1 MREFFCT
8 ALVSNRPV
16 QGGEPRAPGSW
27 KSFED
32 RVEEAPQGVM
42 DMEELAKTSTKRS
55 RNSAG
60 SRAADAGAGSDGVRT
75 KEEIESLSDDEYEA
89 LTEEEF
95 LATQRVLLEAER
107 QVYTSQAE
115 MFKEEAATLARES
128 EPGDVQFDEESGEGG
143 NSTIE
148 RERDL
153 ALLASHLATV
163 AEIDS
168 ALDKIAAG
176 TYGVCENCKGEI
188 PRIRLRALPYARLCV
203 KCKSGGLTRR

>member
-1 MREFFCT
+1 MDNMT
-8 ALVSNRPV
+8 KQVPNHQV
-16 QGGEPRAPGSW
+16 QGSSG
-27 KSFED
+27 
-32 RVEEAPQGVM
+32 
-42 DMEELAKTSTKRS
+42 
-55 RNSAG
+55 N
-60 SRAADAGAGSDGVRT
+60 VRT
-75 KEEIESLSDDEYEA
+75 SALTKSEIEALSDDEYEA

-95 LATQRVLLEAER
+95 LDAQRVLLEAEK
-107 QVYTSQAE
+107 QVYETQAE

-163 AEIDS
+163 EEIDA
-168 ALDKIAAG
+168 ALARITAH
-176 TYGVCENCKGEI
+176 TYGICENCKSQI

-203 KCKSGGLTRR
+203 RCKSGGLSRR